1 MNKSDRMELVSYRL
15 QKARDTI
22 SEIDLLVDNKLWNTT
37 VNRLYYACYYAV
49 TALLVKNQITAQ
61 THSGVRQMFGL
72 HFIKTDVIDKDLG
85 KFYSFIFNKR
95 QTGDYDDFVD
105 YTYEDVKG
113 MIDPAKKL
121 LLKLKNILVWINYK
135 R

>member
-121 LLKLKNILVWINYK
+121 IAEIEKYIGLD
-135 R
+135 